1 MRRPFNR
8 TVIATLLVA
17 VGVIAP
23 CTAWFIAGSRE
34 AGQHAARIESAPLE
48 QAGKEANHLAE
59 QISIRLETLRH
70 SESRRPFEEYQSD
83 DRYLQ
88 NDCSYEMALR
98 SPLSEGP
105 VDALIW
111 THFQIN
117 EVGELTLPT
126 LDHQANEVRSI
137 ADPAEA
143 IQVAILHDL
152 ECADSGHVA
161 ALHRAPQPAEAL
173 PPITSGVITVG
184 PFTWHTTAIR
194 EQPALVAM
202 REVATP
208 SAVLTQGFVVL
219 SESLESLL
227 TGSLFPS
234 HLRPGHPA
242 VEGEAPVMIQGDAW
256 TVAVVAT
263 EAAAAASVEAG
274 RVRSRFRRTFWA
286 GSLAALL
293 AGCAVIL
300 LVWQTERLARERT
313 RFAAAAAHELRTPL
327 AGLQLYGEML
337 ADEAGDPSRARLYA
351 RRVADEAERLGRVV
365 TNVLK
370 FSRLQRGGL
379 EVKTSLG
386 ELGAAVREST
396 EKLRPAL
403 EANGAALELSIEDD
417 MPEVSFDPDAL
428 HQIVQNLLDNA
439 EKFSRESEDRTIRV
453 LVGLDEGIPT
463 LSVIDHGSGMET
475 AAIGGLF
482 SFLTRSPG
490 SKPPTGL
497 GIGLTLVRELARA
510 QGAELIHEGIACGGS
525 RFAVRFPTQGR

>member
-1 MRRPFNR
+1 MRRPINR
-8 TVIATLLVA
+8 TAIAVLLVA
-17 VGVIAP
+17 AGVIAP
-23 CTAWFIAGSRE
+23 CTAWFIAGSRAAE
-34 AGQHAARIESAPLE
+34 QHASRLESAPLE
-48 QAGKEANHLAE
+48 QAGREANHLAE
-59 QISIRLETLRH
+59 QISIRLEALRY

-88 NDCSYEMALR
+88 SDCSYEMALR

-126 LDHQANEVRSI
+126 LDNQANKGESI

-143 IQVAILHDL
+143 IQIAILNDL
-152 ECADSGHVA
+152 ECTDAGHVA
-161 ALHRAPQPAEAL
+161 ALHRPPQAVEAL

-194 EQPALVAM
+194 DQPALVAM

-208 SAVLTQGFVVL
+208 SAILTQGFVVL

-234 HLRPGHPA
+234 RMRPGQP
-242 VEGEAPVMIQGDAW
+242 EGDGEAPVMIHGDAW
-256 TVAVVAT
+256 TVVVDASDG
-263 EAAAAASVEAG
+263 ALAASAEAG
-274 RVRSRFRRTFWA
+274 RVRARFRRTFWA
-286 GSLAALL
+286 GFLAALL

-337 ADEAGDPSRARLYA
+337 ADEAGDPRRARLYA
-351 RRVADEAERLGRVV
+351 RRMADEAERLGRVV

-370 FSRLQRGGL
+370 FSRLQRGGI
-379 EVKTSLG
+379 EVKTSMG
-386 ELGAAVREST
+386 DLGAAVRTST

-403 EANGAALELSIEDD
+403 EANGAIVELTTAEGSTQAL
-417 MPEVSFDPDAL
+417 FDADAL
-428 HQIVQNLLDNA
+428 HQILQNLLDNA

-453 LVGLDEGIPT
+453 LVGVDEGRPT
-463 LSVIDHGSGMET
+463 LSVMDKGSGME
-475 AAIGGLF
+475 A
-482 SFLTRSPG
+482 
-490 SKPPTGL
+490 
-497 GIGLTLVRELARA
+497 
-510 QGAELIHEGIACGGS
+510 
-525 RFAVRFPTQGR
+525 